1 MTSQPTPD
9 AVPEPRHEPA
19 PEAGPPSEPAPE
31 TGPSAPQSPSS
42 AATPAA
48 ETTAV
53 YVRRRRVPTL
63 AFWVTLAI
71 LVGLVAGA
79 ITALVTGVGDIGG
92 ILYFAVAGGVFVGLP
107 LALVAAIVDAVAHRA
122 ERRRTR

>member
-1 MTSQPTPD
+1 MTSQSTPD
-9 AVPEPRHEPA
+9 PA
-19 PEAGPPSEPAPE
+19 PERPGAPAPVPAPAQPDEQAPEPA
-31 TGPSAPQSPSS
+31 SP
-42 AATPAA
+42 AREP

-79 ITALVTGVGDIGG
+79 ITAFVTGVGDVGG
-92 ILYFAVAGGVFVGLP
+92 ILYFAVTGGVFVGLP
-107 LALVAAIVDAVAHRA
+107 LALIAAIVDAVAHRS
-122 ERRRTR
+122 ERRRPR